1 MTGSRLSAHRALSPA
16 FGVVMI
22 AAAEPQ
28 THPLALWASGVAITA
43 VVIGMRFRIAATLAV
58 LLTALA
64 LALSAPP
71 PMLAVLSGLSAT
83 AYLVMRHVSVPNSA
97 TPTRAT
103 AVAALS
109 FGLAGA
115 VITIFPLD
123 VGWLPLIA
131 PFGLLGAFAIATHP
145 YMRQP
150 NQS

>member
-1 MTGSRLSAHRALSPA
+1 VTQSRLSVQRGLSPA
-16 FGVVMI
+16 FGMMMV
-22 AAAEPQ
+22 AATEPQ
-28 THPLALWASGVAITA
+28 THWLALWTGGLAIA
-43 VVIGMRFRIAATLAV
+43 AILFGARFRSAATLAV
-58 LLTALA
+58 LLTALT
-64 LALSAPP
+64 LALSPPP
-71 PMLAVLSGLSAT
+71 PMLAVMSGICAT
-83 AYLVMRHVSVPNSA
+83 AYLVMRHVSVPNST

-123 VGWLPLIA
+123 VAWLPLIA

-145 YMRQP
+145 YMRHP